1 MDRPPFIAL
10 CDEDDSRSILSV
22 PPDHEGFVRTPEGR
36 LHLRPGVHRLACGP
50 AYAIFLVRVG
60 DLHDVELRSLG
71 GALLRETSGRRRP
84 VKVLGRLVYGVL
96 RAEPF
101 VDFLERERIHDPQDF
116 ERELGRLAVEL
127 LSNVFDGEPIDA
139 GGLAEHLAAVSG
151 ELLRRLTAVVL
162 PLGLG
167 LHALDL
173 VAAPAPAEKPVGAS
187 HGL

>member
-1 MDRPPFIAL
+1 VDRPPFIAL
-10 CDEDDSRSILSV
+10 CDEDDARSILSV

-50 AYAIFLVRVG
+50 AYAIFLVHLG
-60 DLHDVELRSLG
+60 ATHDVALRSLG
-71 GALLRETSGRRRP
+71 GALLREPTGRRRP
-84 VKVLGRLVYGVL
+84 VKVIGNLVYGVV

-101 VDFLERERIHDPQDF
+101 VDFLERERIHEPAEF

-139 GGLAEHLAAVSG
+139 EQLSEHLAAVSG

-162 PLGLG
+162 PLGLD

-187 HGL
+187 HGA